1 MQQYTFHQRF
11 TSSTFVP
18 YICLF
23 CHTFVK
29 STRPPPQYYSLPP
42 LATTYYCN
50 YLIRI
55 SLLLNLH
62 IAYCAPAL
70 PLHLFQASTLPC
82 FHIHHDQG
90 KFVQTIAS
98 RQARHI
104 SGGEKTKQTGIS
116 SEGEVKVD
124 GEGGRGQTARIFS
137 HLALQ
142 TIWLKGQRQ
151 IEGNAVR
158 SRDAWTKGRRDS
170 GNSGILKYLWWNWK
184 WLIDISWSA
193 LLRNWIW
200 PKVTNSWQKTNLR
213 QKHMTDITRNYP

>member
-1 MQQYTFHQRF
+1 MQQNAFHQRF

-29 STRPPPQYYSLPP
+29 STRPPQYYSLPP

-90 KFVQTIAS
+90 KFVQTITS

-116 SEGEVKVD
+116 SGRRSQSRWRRRQRANSKNLLAPCASDYLVERSKANWGKRSQEQGRMDKRTQRLRKLRHTEISMVKLKVT
-124 GEGGRGQTARIFS
+124 RWHQLICTAKE
-137 HLALQ
+137 LDMA
-142 TIWLKGQRQ
+142 KGNKFVAKNKSKAKTRQ
-151 IEGNAVR
+151 ICG
-158 SRDAWTKGRRDS
+158 KKQ
-170 GNSGILKYLWWNWK
+170 I
-184 WLIDISWSA
+184 
-193 LLRNWIW
+193 
-200 PKVTNSWQKTNLR
+200 
-213 QKHMTDITRNYP
+213 